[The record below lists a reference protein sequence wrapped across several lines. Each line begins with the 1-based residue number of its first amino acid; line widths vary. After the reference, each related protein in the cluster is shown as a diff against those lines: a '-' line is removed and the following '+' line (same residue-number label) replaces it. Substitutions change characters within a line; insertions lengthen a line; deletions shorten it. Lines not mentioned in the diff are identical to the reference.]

1 MNKLLAIMKVGEQ
14 MILSVNKLSKSYG
27 TQKVLQDI
35 SFSIE
40 KPQIIALVGPNGSG
54 KSTLLNI
61 IANLLPAV
69 QGSISL
75 MGKSN
80 QDPAIFRDVS
90 YMQDNSVLYDYLTGY
105 DHLQFIGDVQ
115 KVSKKQVLAAAER
128 IGITSFLNKK
138 VSNYSLGMKQQLLL
152 TMAIVNEP
160 KLLIMDEPLNGLDPT
175 NAIKV
180 RNLLLELAKE
190 GTAILLSSHNLS
202 EIDRVTSNILFLKNG
217 ELLKENLADYENVY
231 YHFTLNTLEDPVN
244 LLKDTKVIVKSN
256 QGNRLVLSL
265 NGTLLTEILGIF
277 NREGIVIADV
287 EKKVVGSEERY
298 QELFGKPE
306 AEL

>member
-1 MNKLLAIMKVGEQ
+1 